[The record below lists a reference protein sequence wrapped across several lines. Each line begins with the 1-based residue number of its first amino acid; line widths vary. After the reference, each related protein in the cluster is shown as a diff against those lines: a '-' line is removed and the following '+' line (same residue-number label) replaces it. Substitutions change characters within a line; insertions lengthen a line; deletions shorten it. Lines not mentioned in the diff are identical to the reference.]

1 MSFASLIVRRFTGIL
16 KLGSQRA
23 NLKYPSHEEGKLR
36 GANISDLRDPRF
48 TRDQLEKLTTQSTDA
63 EHSAGRIA
71 GESRFRR

>member
-1 MSFASLIVRRFTGIL
+1 MSFASLMVKRVTESL

-23 NLKYPSHEEGKLR
+23 KLKYPSHEEGKLR

-48 TRDQLEKLTTQSTDA
+48 TRDQLEKLMTQSTSA
-63 EHSAGRIA
+63 EHSAGWIA